1 MTSTFKAPSSTL
13 WTSLDAARATGGQ
26 TTRNWYASGVSID
39 TRTLRA
45 GDLFIAIRGE
55 KVDGHD
61 FVAEAL
67 AHGAVAAVVD
77 YIPENVDP
85 ERLLMVPDT
94 LTALEDLGRAAR
106 GRCSARVIAIT
117 GSVGKSGTR
126 EMMSEAFSVLGQT
139 YYSEK
144 NFNDHWGVPLTL
156 CRMHSGTDF
165 SVVEIGMMAEDEL
178 IPLSLQARPHVAV
191 ITNCAPA
198 EIPAVGEI
206 FAGMDANGIAILN
219 RDIDQFE
226 ILKLEATGQGVAK
239 IFTFGTHE
247 QADAR
252 LLDTLIAS
260 NGIRIRAMILG
271 EEISFTLR
279 HAALHTA
286 LNALAVLL
294 SVRLIDGDIE
304 SAARALERMDPLGG
318 KGRHEIIML
327 GDPKNPVT
335 LIDESYNSSPFAMQA
350 AFKVMALIDPGRG
363 GRRIAILGDML
374 ELGERGSKVHADL
387 MLPLKA
393 ANVDLVYTCGP
404 LMKNL
409 YDKLAPEQQG
419 AHRANSIEM
428 ASIVPDV
435 LVPGDVVMVKG
446 SAGSKMNVVVEALRT
461 LPSKRHAANF
471 NR

>member
-1 MTSTFKAPSSTL
+1 MTRTFKAPSSTL
-13 WTSLDAARATGGQ
+13 WTSLEAARATGGQ
-26 TTRNWYASGVSID
+26 TTRDWFASGVSID
-39 TRTLRA
+39 TRALRA
-45 GDLFIAIRGE
+45 GDLFVAIRGE

-61 FVAEAL
+61 YVAEAL
-67 AHGAVAAVVD
+67 ANGAVAAVVD
-77 YIPENVDP
+77 RIPDDVDAD
-85 ERLLMVPDT
+85 RLLVVQDT

-106 GRCSARVIAIT
+106 ARSGAKVVAIT
-117 GSVGKSGTR
+117 GNVGKSGTR

-139 YYSEK
+139 HYSEK

-156 CRMHSGTDF
+156 GRMHAGTDF
-165 SVVEIGMMAEDEL
+165 GIVEIGMLKEDEL
-178 IPLSLQARPHVAV
+178 IPLSLQVRPHMAI
-191 ITNCAPA
+191 ITNCLPNQ
-198 EIPAVGEI
+198 IRQVGEI

-219 RDIDQFE
+219 RDVEQFE
-226 ILKLEATGQGVAK
+226 ILKLEATEQGIAK

-247 QADAR
+247 TADAR

-260 NGIRIRAMILG
+260 NGIRVRADILG
-271 EEISFTLR
+271 EEISFILR

-286 LNALAVLL
+286 MNALAVLL
-294 SVRLIDGDIE
+294 SVRLISGDII
-304 SAARALERMDPLGG
+304 SAAKALEQMDPLGG

-335 LIDESYNSSPFAMQA
+335 LIDESYNASPVAMQA

-374 ELGERGSKVHADL
+374 ELGDRGAKVHSELA
-387 MLPLKA
+387 LPLKA

-404 LMKNL
+404 LMKSL
-409 YDKLAPEQQG
+409 YDNLPQEQQG
-419 AHRANSIEM
+419 VHRPTSVEL

-446 SAGSKMNVVVEALRT
+446 SSGSRMNVVVEALRA
-461 LPSKRHAANF
+461 LPSKRQVANL